1 MSGIKHFQTFTN
13 VFPGCVCVCVY
24 SFSQS
29 CQTLC
34 DPMDCS
40 PPGSSLHG
48 IFQAKMLKQV
58 AIFYPRVLP
67 DTGIETALV
76 GGFFTIAPPWNCT
89 LVGPVI
95 VACRHWG
102 EGEDRAI
109 FALFRGQEVA
119 LLHKLRGPSSSTSQ
133 KTVL

>member
-13 VFPGCVCVCVY
+13 VFPGCVGVCGY

-34 DPMDCS
+34 APMDCS

-133 KTVL
+133 QTVL